1 MFLWN
6 LECGKIGGISNM
18 KIKDIQKY
26 LMDDVV
32 IYQKVKDESGEY
44 ADLYSG
50 NATNIPANI
59 LDMEL
64 RVIGAKIQGNI
75 LDVQVMND

>member
-32 IYQKVKDESGEY
+32 IYQEVNDESGEY
-44 ADLYSG
+44 VDLYSG
-50 NATNIPANI
+50 NATNIPTNI

-75 LDVQVMND
+75 LDIQVMND

>member
-1 MFLWN
+1 MV
-6 LECGKIGGISNM
+6 CGKIGDVSNM

-32 IYQKVKDESGEY
+32 IYQEVNEEAGEY
-44 ADLYSG
+44 VDLYSG
-50 NATNIPANI
+50 NAANIPANI

-75 LDVQVMND
+75 LDIQVMND